1 VERRKGSFLLLAHQP
16 VPRNGQSSLCRQD
29 QVKEGGKTNLAI
41 SKEKKQAIVTELKEL
56 LTSSKATV
64 ISDYRGLTA
73 TQMGGLRNLLRP
85 LNSRF
90 LVAKNTLVLRSLD
103 EVGLPHPEE
112 MLQGPTALGFCFDDV
127 SQPLKAL
134 MEFAR
139 ETDSL
144 TIKGGLLGDRII
156 DATQV
161 RTLSA
166 LPGIEAL
173 RAQTLSSLQSPAS
186 GFVGMLDA
194 ALRGL
199 LYALDAQAQKLGE
212 AEV

>member
-1 VERRKGSFLLLAHQP
+1 M
-16 VPRNGQSSLCRQD
+16 
-29 QVKEGGKTNLAI
+29 AI

>member
-1 VERRKGSFLLLAHQP
+1 VERRKDSSYSPALRA
-16 VPRNGQSSLCRQD
+16 VPRNGRSSLCRQN

-41 SKEKKQAIVTELKEL
+41 SKEKKRAIVAELKEL
-56 LTSSKATV
+56 LASSKATV

-73 TQMGGLRNLLRP
+73 TQMGGLRNTLRP

-127 SQPLKAL
+127 SQPLRAL

-156 DATQV
+156 DAAQV

-166 LPGIEAL
+166 LPGIETL
-173 RAQTLSSLQSPAS
+173 RAQTLSGLQSPAS

-199 LYALDAQAQKLGE
+199 LYAFDAQAQKLGN
-212 AEV
+212 AQV